1 MKTVL
6 IAGFAAAWAAA
17 LQQQEYK
24 APEPT
29 KEHQWLKQL
38 VGEWDSECEMFKEE
52 GKPSEKS
59 KGSESGKMLGDF
71 WAVMKN
77 KGQFQGK
84 EFVGVFT
91 LGYDP
96 DKKSF
101 VGTWYDNMSHYLWQ
115 YTGKVDSAGKILT
128 LESEGPCPG
137 HGGKIMKVR
146 EILEIK
152 TPEHKVFTSMIEKDG
167 KWVKGMVINYRKR
180 AAE

>member
-17 LQQQEYK
+17 LQEKQEWK
-24 APEPT
+24 APQPT

-38 VGEWDSECEMFKEE
+38 VGEWDSECEMYMEE
-52 GKPSEKS
+52 GKAPEKS
-59 KGSESGKMLGDF
+59 KGTESGKMLGDF
-71 WAVMKN
+71 WAVMTN

-115 YTGKVDSAGKILT
+115 YTGKADSAGKTLT

-137 HGGKIMKVR
+137 HGGKIM
-146 EILEIK
+146 
-152 TPEHKVFTSMIEKDG
+152 
-167 KWVKGMVINYRKR
+167 
-180 AAE
+180 

>member
-6 IAGFAAAWAAA
+6 IGGFVAAWAAA
-17 LQQQEYK
+17 LQQDYK
-24 APEPT
+24 APQPQ
-29 KEHQWLKQL
+29 KEHLWLKQL
-38 VGEWDSECEMFKEE
+38 VGEWDSECEMFMEE
-52 GKPSEKS
+52 GKPAEKS
-59 KGSESGKMLGDF
+59 KGTESGKMLGDF

-91 LGYDP
+91 LGFDP
-96 DKKSF
+96 EKKSF
-101 VGTWYDNMSHYLWQ
+101 IGTWYDNMSSYMWQ
-115 YTGKVDSAGKILT
+115 YTGKIDSAGKTLT

-152 TPEHKVFTSMIEKDG
+152 TPEHKVFTSMVEKDG